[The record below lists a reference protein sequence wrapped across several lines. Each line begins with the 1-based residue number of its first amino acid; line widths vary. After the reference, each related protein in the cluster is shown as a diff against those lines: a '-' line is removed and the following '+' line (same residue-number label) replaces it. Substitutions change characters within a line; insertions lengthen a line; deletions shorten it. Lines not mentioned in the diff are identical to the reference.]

1 MRIKM
6 GVKCDG
12 VGVLG
17 QPYVAT
23 LCLKFQNAN
32 PRIYPWEATH
42 RLNPRIYSWEKDR
55 GKACRKRPESQ
66 QSAAKLKLS
75 F

>member
-1 MRIKM
+1 M
-6 GVKCDG
+6 GVGVRCES

-32 PRIYPWEATH
+32 PWIYPWEATYSN
-42 RLNPRIYSWEKDR
+42 NPRIYSWESLWEASD
-55 GKACRKRPESQ
+55 Q
-66 QSAAKLKLS
+66 IAKLKLS
-75 F
+75 S